1 MANTIT
7 SEADRAD
14 QGLGYAVNGPY
25 YDVIF
30 PESVRVS
37 LTDALGRLV
46 SGARAVAEIGPGTG
60 VFTEA
65 LLTSLGPDGEIFAI
79 EPTRIMRAALVTR
92 LSRIPAAADTVTVLP
107 EDALTAEVGIPLD
120 AVVLFN
126 LIMHFSPE
134 QRVRLWLKWA
144 GGLRPGG
151 LLIMESQH
159 PQTATAVPPSV
170 IPGGMLGRHRYDT
183 LARADIVGEDLIRWV
198 MTYRTWRDDELIRE
212 ETAEFDC
219 HVVSDE
225 TLAAELSAVGLERH
239 PAAPEGIQAWR
250 RPKAL

>member
-1 MANTIT
+1 MTKTAA

-30 PESVRVS
+30 PEAVRVS
-37 LTDALGRLV
+37 LTDALRRLV

-60 VFTEA
+60 LFTEA
-65 LLTSLGPDGEIFAI
+65 LLELLGTDGEIFAI
-79 EPTRIMRAALVTR
+79 EPTRIMRTALVTR

-107 EDALTAEVGIPLD
+107 EDALEAEVDLPLD

-126 LIMHFSPE
+126 MIMHFPPE
-134 QRVRLWLKWA
+134 QRVRLWHKWA
-144 GGLRPGG
+144 AALRPGG

-170 IPGGMLGRHRYDT
+170 IPGGTLGRHRYDT
-183 LARADIVGEDLIRWV
+183 LARADAVGEDLIRWV
-198 MTYRTWRDDELIRE
+198 MTYRTWRGDELIRE
-212 ETAEFDC
+212 ETARFDC

-239 PAAPEGIQAWR
+239 PAGPGDIQAWR
-250 RPKAL
+250 RLQAT

>member
-1 MANTIT
+1 MTRTAT

-30 PESVRVS
+30 PEAVRAS
-37 LTDALGRLV
+37 LTDALRRLV
-46 SGARAVAEIGPGTG
+46 SGARTVAEIGPGTG

-65 LLTSLGPDGEIFAI
+65 LLELLGPDGEIFAI
-79 EPTRIMRAALVTR
+79 EPTRIMRTALVTR

-107 EDALTAEVGIPLD
+107 EDALTAEVDTPLD

-126 LIMHFSPE
+126 MIMHFPPE
-134 QRVRLWLKWA
+134 QRVRLWHKWA
-144 GGLRPGG
+144 DALRPGG

-159 PQTATAVPPSV
+159 PQTATVVAPSIV
-170 IPGGMLGRHRYDT
+170 PGGTLGRHRYDT
-183 LARADIVGEDLIRWV
+183 LARADVVGEDLIRWV
-198 MTYRTWRDDELIRE
+198 MTYRTWRGDELIRE
-212 ETAEFDC
+212 ETAGFDC

-250 RPKAL
+250 RPQAL